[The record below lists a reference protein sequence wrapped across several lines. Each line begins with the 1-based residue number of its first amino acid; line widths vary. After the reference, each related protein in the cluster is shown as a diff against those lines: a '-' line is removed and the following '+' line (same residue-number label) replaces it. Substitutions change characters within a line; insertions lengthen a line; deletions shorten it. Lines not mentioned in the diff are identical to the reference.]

1 MFTTFMFITCL
12 LWNDDLKIL
21 CILAEGERFNA
32 RESSSSLRSNLINCC
47 IHVPSNPFPLF
58 LGRDV
63 PVALCLPFSAF
74 LFPGSLPFDWG
85 CRQKT
90 GVAPST
96 FQITIPSAKA
106 WCFRFAIRKV
116 SIIEGL
122 LDDSLISVCVIDAW
136 ERNDEDAV
144 LAHQLLRMRKTTCFQ
159 QMPRDLAGSGN
170 SPL

>member
-1 MFTTFMFITCL
+1 MFTTLMLTTCL
-12 LWNDDLKIL
+12 LWNDDIKFYLFEL
-21 CILAEGERFNA
+21 
-32 RESSSSLRSNLINCC
+32 REKDWTRVKVLRLWDATFINCC
-47 IHVPSNPFPLF
+47 IHVPSNLFPLF
-58 LGRDV
+58 HGRDV

-74 LFPGSLPFDWG
+74 LFPALFLSIV
-85 CRQKT
+85 
-90 GVAPST
+90 VAVKKLGRPLT
-96 FQITIPSAKA
+96 FLITFPSAKA
-106 WCFRFAIRKV
+106 WCLRFAIRNL

-159 QMPRDLAGSGN
+159 QKPWDLAGSGN